1 MSRRVLYILI
11 IVLVLAVAIFVLRPM
26 LTRKPAAEKSA
37 STAVKGARGK
47 KGAATDTGAVAAK
60 SSKGKEKVKAAK
72 GKAAKEAAAKEAEA
86 AKEAAP
92 ATKPAAAEVKE
103 APALKDTTPLL
114 WLADPFVRDWML
126 AGELRDMKLRAV
138 TVGEKSLALINDRI
152 VALGD
157 TVSGK
162 RLVSITRDSVVFE
175 FGGQRRSLKIGE

>member
-1 MSRRVLYILI
+1 LYILI
-11 IVLVLAVAIFVLRPM
+11 IVLVLAVGIFVLRPM
-26 LTRKPAAEKSA
+26 LTKKPAAAGKSA
-37 STAVKGARGK
+37 TTAVKGAQGK
-47 KGAATDTGAVAAK
+47 KSAATDTGAVAAK
-60 SSKGKEKVKAAK
+60 ASKGKAKVKAAK
-72 GKAAKEAAAKEAEA
+72 GKAAKEVAA

-92 ATKPAAAEVKE
+92 TPKPAPAEAREAAAV
-103 APALKDTTPLL
+103 PTDTTPLL